1 MTLPVIRPFLK
12 WAGGKFRL
20 IERIKALLPPGQRL
34 IEPFVGSGALF
45 LNSQYPAYLLAD
57 ANADLINLYQQLQHN
72 HEQLIACCAPLF
84 TPQTNSSECYY
95 AQREQFNHSQ
105 ERLEKAALFVYLNKH
120 GFNGLCRYNASGGFN
135 VPFGRHTKPYFPAA
149 EMRSFAAKAQQS
161 TFVVQDFATTLSTT
175 QPGDVVYCDP
185 PYVPLSTT
193 ANFTSYSV
201 LPFGA
206 AEQAKLAEMAEALAA
221 RGVPMLISNHDTPV
235 TRELYAQ
242 ARHLESFEVQRHI
255 SCDGTKRGKAAE
267 LIVLFQ

>member
-20 IERIKALLPPGQRL
+20 VERIKALLPPGQRL

-45 LNSQYPAYLLAD
+45 LNSHYPAYLLAD
-57 ANADLINLYQQLQHN
+57 ANADLINLYQQLQRN
-72 HEQLIACCAPLF
+72 SEQLIARCVPLF
-84 TPQTNSSECYY
+84 TPQTNSSEYYY
-95 AQREQFNHSQ
+95 ARREQFNQSQ
-105 ERLEKAALFVYLNKH
+105 DQIEKAALFVYLNKH

-149 EMRSFAAKAQQS
+149 ELRAFAAKAQRA
-161 TFVVQDFATTLSTT
+161 TFVVQDFVTTLSST

-185 PYVPLSTT
+185 PYVPLSAT

-206 AEQAKLAEMAEALAA
+206 AEQAKLAEQAVTLAA
-221 RGVPMLISNHDTPV
+221 RGILVLISNHDTPV
-235 TRELYAQ
+235 TRALYAR
-242 ARHLESFEVQRHI
+242 AKHLESFEVQRHI

-267 LIVLFQ
+267 LIALF